1 MADRQE
7 AIHAKGFSIVQR
19 PELRDI
25 YGNQVEYGKIKVGF
39 QTLED
44 AVVDLGSLKKVDRR
58 TYNKYSIYTA
68 LARKDYPTLRNI
80 SNYFFEISGL
90 YERLCRYFS
99 GLYRYDWYVTP
110 YVIEE
115 NEKKNNKIL
124 DEFSRALDFLDE
136 SYIKKLCNEIAL
148 KVIVNGCYY
157 GYYVETSRG
166 FTFQELPINYCRSRF
181 KVGTSPAVEFNPKF
195 FDDAFPDIEMRMR
208 VLKMYPKEFAE
219 AYIAY
224 KKSKLND
231 KMNDGSRGWWLL
243 DPSCAFKV
251 NLNGRDYPL
260 LVNITPK
267 ILELDEAQD
276 LDRRK
281 MMQQLLKVII
291 QKLPLD
297 KNGDLI
303 FDVDEAKDIHNNTVQ
318 MLKRAVGVDVMTTF
332 ADVDVADLADSN
344 TTTTRDELEKVE
356 RTVYNEAGVSQNL
369 FNSNSNLALEKA
381 SAVDEASVRDLIF
394 AFDELYNRVLRKK
407 FPGNKKWCLHFNM
420 LETTI
425 NNYKEMSKMYKEHT
439 QLGFSKMLP
448 QIALGHSQSSIIATA
463 YFENEVLKLQ
473 EIMIPPLMSST
484 LNGKDILPG
493 SKEGANAQSQ
503 VNKQQADAI
512 NGEKKTG
519 RPEKT
524 DEQKSDKTIAN
535 REAAGKE

>member
-1 MADRQE
+1 M
-7 AIHAKGFSIVQR
+7 
-19 PELRDI
+19 
-25 YGNQVEYGKIKVGF
+25 
-39 QTLED
+39 
-44 AVVDLGSLKKVDRR
+44 
-58 TYNKYSIYTA
+58 
-68 LARKDYPTLRNI
+68 
-80 SNYFFEISGL
+80 
-90 YERLCRYFS
+90 YERLCKYFA

-110 YVIEE
+110 YVID
-115 NEKKNNKIL
+115 NSAKDEKVL
-124 DEFSRALDFLDE
+124 ADFSKALDYLDE
-136 SYIKKLCNEIAL
+136 SGIKKLCNDIAL

-157 GYYVETSRG
+157 GYIIDTSRG

-181 KVGTSPAVEFNPKF
+181 KVGNTPAVEFNPKF

-208 VLKMYPKEFAE
+208 VLKMYPEEFAK
-219 AYIAY
+219 AYLAY
-224 KKSKLND
+224 KKGRLNT
-231 KMNDGSRGWWLL
+231 NLSDGTWWIL
-243 DPSCAFKV
+243 DPDCAFKV

-267 ILELDEAQD
+267 ILDLDEAQD
-276 LDRRK
+276 LDQRK
-281 MMQQLLKVII
+281 MLQQLLKVII

-332 ADVDVADLADSN
+332 ADVDVADLADKN

-381 SAVDEASVRDLIF
+381 SLVDEASVRDLVF
-394 AFDELYNRVLRKK
+394 EFDELFCRVLRRK

-425 NNYKEMSKMYKEHT
+425 NNYKELSKMYKEHT

-463 YFENEVLKLQ
+463 HFENEVLKLQ

-493 SKEGANAQSQ
+493 SKEGANAQSDA
-503 VNKQQADAI
+503 NKQIAKAAS
-512 NGEKKTG
+512 ETKTG
-519 RPEKT
+519 RPEKAN
-524 DEQKSDKTIAN
+524 EQKSDKTIAN
-535 REAAGKE
+535 RESMGKE

>member
-1 MADRQE
+1 M
-7 AIHAKGFSIVQR
+7 
-19 PELRDI
+19 
-25 YGNQVEYGKIKVGF
+25 
-39 QTLED
+39 
-44 AVVDLGSLKKVDRR
+44 
-58 TYNKYSIYTA
+58 
-68 LARKDYPTLRNI
+68 
-80 SNYFFEISGL
+80 
-90 YERLCRYFS
+90 YERLCKYFA
-99 GLYRYDWYVTP
+99 GLYRYDWYLMP

-124 DEFSRALDFLDE
+124 EDLSKALDFMDE
-136 SYIKKLCNEIAL
+136 SGIKKLCNDVAL

-157 GYYVETSRG
+157 GYVVETSRG
-166 FTFQELPINYCRSRF
+166 FTFQELPIAYCRSRF
-181 KVGTSPAVEFNPKF
+181 KVGNTPAVEFNPKF
-195 FDDAFPDIEMRMR
+195 FDDMFPDLEMRMR
-208 VLKMYPKEFAE
+208 VLKMYPEEFAK
-219 AYIAY
+219 AYVAY
-224 KKSKLND
+224 KKNSLNQ
-231 KMNDGSRGWWLL
+231 KVNDGSRGWWVL
-243 DPSCAFKV
+243 DPDYAFKV
-251 NLNGRDYPL
+251 NLNGKDYPL

-281 MMQQLLKVII
+281 MLQQLLKVII

-332 ADVDVADLADSN
+332 AEVDVADLADKN

-394 AFDELYNRVLRKK
+394 EFDELFTRILRVK
-407 FPGNKKWCLHFNM
+407 FPGNKKWCLHFFM

-425 NNYKEMSKMYKEHT
+425 NNYKELSKMYKEHT
-439 QLGFSKMLP
+439 QLGFSKVLP
-448 QIALGHSQSSIIATA
+448 QIALGHSQSSIYATA
-463 YFENEVLKLQ
+463 YFENNVMKLQ

-484 LNGKDILPG
+484 MRGQDVLPG
-493 SKEGANAQSQ
+493 AKEGENAQSNANKAAQQ
-503 VNKQQADAI
+503 VKAATED
-512 NGEKKTG
+512 KKMG
-519 RPEKT
+519 RPEKSN
-524 DEQKSDKTIAN
+524 EQKSDKTIAN